1 MILKNPTSIN
11 HDLGN
16 HYLPKDG
23 KLGEEER
30 KVFCNTKAYQHYQEL
45 CQEPHGKAQPCGGDT
60 VGKIYRS
67 LKKFFIVL
75 RGLKKYLDKYVN
87 QTLNAIQNLQSEIQ
101 ATITEVAAVLKTLVH
116 RAREWVLKK
125 IKKEIEN
132 QIDKLTTPQTTEPKN
147 LD

>member
-1 MILKNPTSIN
+1 MSLRNPTTILGDQTN
-11 HDLGN
+11 HFIS
-16 HYLPKDG
+16 KDG

-45 CQEPHGKAQPCGGDT
+45 CSEPHGKAQPCGGDT
-60 VGKIYRS
+60 VGKIYRA

-87 QTLNAIQNLQSEIQ
+87 QTVNAIQNLQSEIQ
-101 ATITEVAAVLKTLVH
+101 ATIGEIVAVLKTLVH

-125 IKKEIEN
+125 IKKGIE
-132 QIDKLTTPQTTEPKN
+132 KG
-147 LD
+147 

>member
-1 MILKNPTSIN
+1 MTLKNPTATNSDLIN
-11 HDLGN
+11 H
-16 HYLPKDG
+16 YFPKDG

-60 VGKIYRS
+60 VGKIYRA

-87 QTLNAIQNLQSEIQ
+87 QTINAIQNLQSEIQ
-101 ATITEVAAVLKTLVH
+101 ATITEIVAVLKTINFVS
-116 RAREWVLKK
+116 
-125 IKKEIEN
+125 
-132 QIDKLTTPQTTEPKN
+132 
-147 LD
+147 